1 MALQG
6 SLILNG
12 ADYAP
17 FNLFG
22 VGVFMAFSGQGFC
35 RNNLSC
41 MANAGDGPI
50 PSGKYWIVDRQEGNW
65 LSQKRVELKDSA
77 NKILGRREFGKSDWF
92 ALYRDDWGIDDGTW
106 VEDVY
111 RGLFRLH
118 PGRVSKGCIT
128 IAHDSDFA
136 IIRQALFNTQLVQVP
151 CMRSLKARG
160 WVEVQASG

>member
-65 LSQKRVELKDSA
+65 LSQNALNSKTRLIKYLGDVNSA
-77 NKILGRREFGKSDWF
+77 NPIGLRSIEMTGGLMMEPGSKMFIGDCFVCILGEFQK
-92 ALYRDDWGIDDGTW
+92 
-106 VEDVY
+106 V
-111 RGLFRLH
+111 
-118 PGRVSKGCIT
+118 VS
-128 IAHDSDFA
+128 
-136 IIRQALFNTQLVQVP
+136 P
-151 CMRSLKARG
+151 SLMI
-160 WVEVQASG
+160 QTLQ